1 MIADVLIRNASEL
14 VTARG
19 ARGSP
24 KTKEGMQDLGIIKNG
39 AVAVEG
45 KEIVAVGETDKVLAA
60 IRRARKVI
68 DATDR
73 IVLPGFVDCHTH
85 LVFGGSRED
94 EFIQKIEGRSYLEI
108 MQRDRKSVV

>member
-1 MIADVLIRNASEL
+1 MIADVLIKNASEL

-24 KTKEGMQDLGIIKNG
+24 KTKEGMQDLGISRNG
-39 AVAVEG
+39 ALAIDG
-45 KEIVAVGETDKVLAA
+45 KEIVAVGETDEILAT
-60 IRRARKVI
+60 IRRAGTVI

-73 IVLPGFVDCHTH
+73 IVLPGFVDCHTP

-94 EFIQKIEGRSYLEI
+94 EFIQQIEGGPYVEI
-108 MQRDRKSVV
+108 